1 MSGVI
6 ELLGKTSLFGK
17 LLPEIQQKV
26 AQQMR
31 PVSFGSGQ
39 QIFSRGDPGSE
50 LYLLLDGRVRLSI
63 ISLDGRE
70 LAFAHAAPGDIFG
83 EIATLDGG
91 ARTADATAVSA
102 VKALSMS
109 RAQINVLVE
118 TAPQFAKA
126 AIDLL
131 CQRLREGDQQLEV
144 IALHRIEVRLARYL
158 LSAVRQQ
165 HGANPPKKPS
175 IALGISQGELALV
188 LGASRPKVNA
198 SLMMLEESG
207 AITREG
213 ERYVCNLDEL
223 TTIGEVG

>member
-1 MSGVI
+1 MGDVV
-6 ELLGKTSLFGK
+6 ELLAKTQLFGG
-17 LLPEIQQKV
+17 LPEDQQQKL

-39 QIFSRGDPGSE
+39 QIFSRGDAGTD
-50 LYLLLDGRVRLSI
+50 LYLVLQGRVRLSI
-63 ISLDGRE
+63 ISLEGRE
-70 LAFAHAAPGDIFG
+70 LAFTHASPGDIFG

-102 VKALSMS
+102 VKALSLS
-109 RAQINVLVE
+109 RAQLNTLLE
-118 TAPQFAKA
+118 NSPQFVKA
-126 AIDLL
+126 AIQLV

-165 HGANPPKKPS
+165 HGDEPPDHPA

-198 SLMMLEESG
+198 ALMTLEDGG
-207 AITREG
+207 AITRKG
-213 ERYVCNLDEL
+213 DKYVCDLDQL
-223 TTIGEVG
+223 GAIAEVG